1 MLRSCVSALLAII
14 TIAPAVHSQAPA
26 VYRVDSLGDPLPAGA
41 VARLGTT
48 RFKHSEDLQLPRNF
62 FGPGVLNTNI
72 SATVFTPDSKII
84 ASLSQPFHSI
94 RVWNAATGK
103 QLPGPWSARP
113 DYFQSIALSPDG
125 ATLAASGL
133 GVLGGNI
140 SGPEIVL
147 WDIATAKEIKTLH
160 PPDGRNFNLEAVAFE
175 DGGKT
180 LLTVAS
186 DGMVHRWDI
195 AGGKVERTL
204 KQKLPTP
211 SPSSDPNI
219 RMQTNYQYQFAPDA
233 KSLAVRATAYQF
245 SDDGINRFVMNDALG
260 LDLAT
265 GKPRWRAQTRLA
277 DRNIV
282 IAFSADGKR
291 VAISVGLNKIELRDA
306 VTGKLIY
313 HPFLDSKDLST
324 GYLPA
329 LALSPDGST
338 MAIARQDGPV
348 MLWSLPAPS
357 SDPPFDEVA
366 RKEQNLKVRKLIG
379 GIAQSRPGFAQTL
392 EFTPDGKSLLVGAGS
407 DLQLYNLATLKE
419 SLPREGHSNWVDYVA
434 FSSDGQRLLSG
445 SGSQS
450 GLQLEEVATWNV
462 TTGKWLQVSSTRTP
476 IWPNMGK
483 CSPEHTYYLGKNAN
497 DRFNVFSL
505 DTGKLIGRLGVPASQ
520 KNFKGGFFSPGSRF
534 YVLPGTDDQNKSVV
548 RLYGLPSCKLLC
560 ELPVSIAIISGQ
572 SSVPVAFSSDNSL
585 VALLSRENSQIHV
598 FETSTGKPKK
608 TLGRPPEIDPKFLRR
623 GNNSS
628 ALAFSPDGKLLASW
642 SATEPDVRIWDVA
655 TGNPKMRLRS
665 DEQHNQLHLAWSP
678 DGRILAVGEH
688 KIELWEVATAKLRRE
703 FNGHESDVRSLAFS
717 PDGRLLASGSMD
729 STVLLWDVWGGR

>member
-180 LLTVAS
+180 LLTVAF

-265 GKPRWRAQTRLA
+265 GKPRWRAQTRRTVH
-277 DRNIV
+277 DNI
-282 IAFSADGKR
+282 IFAFSANGKR
-291 VAISVGLNKIELRDA
+291 VAVAVEPNKIELRDA

-324 GYLPA
+324 GYIRA
-329 LALSPDGST
+329 LALSPDGTT

-348 MLWSLPAPS
+348 MLWSLPTPLSNPPS
-357 SDPPFDEVA
+357 ENTPND
-366 RKEQNLKVRKLIG
+366 QNLRVRKLIG
-379 GIAQSRPGFAQTL
+379 SIARTRGARRKRLSLHRTANPCWSAP
-392 EFTPDGKSLLVGAGS
+392 TPTS
-407 DLQLYNLATLKE
+407 
-419 SLPREGHSNWVDYVA
+419 
-434 FSSDGQRLLSG
+434 
-445 SGSQS
+445 
-450 GLQLEEVATWNV
+450 
-462 TTGKWLQVSSTRTP
+462 SST
-476 IWPNMGK
+476 I
-483 CSPEHTYYLGKNAN
+483 SPRSRKPCH
-497 DRFNVFSL
+497 
-505 DTGKLIGRLGVPASQ
+505 GRATI
-520 KNFKGGFFSPGSRF
+520 PGS
-534 YVLPGTDDQNKSVV
+534 
-548 RLYGLPSCKLLC
+548 
-560 ELPVSIAIISGQ
+560 I
-572 SSVPVAFSSDNSL
+572 
-585 VALLSRENSQIHV
+585 
-598 FETSTGKPKK
+598 
-608 TLGRPPEIDPKFLRR
+608 
-623 GNNSS
+623 
-628 ALAFSPDGKLLASW
+628 
-642 SATEPDVRIWDVA
+642 
-655 TGNPKMRLRS
+655 M
-665 DEQHNQLHLAWSP
+665 
-678 DGRILAVGEH
+678 
-688 KIELWEVATAKLRRE
+688 
-703 FNGHESDVRSLAFS
+703 
-717 PDGRLLASGSMD
+717 
-729 STVLLWDVWGGR
+729 